1 MVLKTFIALETL
13 KMPPLLISFSLLLLS
28 NLPFLSETIKKYGFA
43 TRRKQ
48 NYETEEKDKSFEM
61 RWKDKVKKEE
71 NFLFFFILKRLIYT
85 VCIILN
91 LNIFSSE
98 FLNSTGS

>member
-1 MVLKTFIALETL
+1 MVLKTFIAPKTL
-13 KMPPLLISFSLLLLS
+13 KVPPRVISLSLLLLS

-61 RWKDKVKKEE
+61 RWKDSGKSR
-71 NFLFFFILKRLIYT
+71 NFFILLKRWINT
-85 VCIILN
+85 
-91 LNIFSSE
+91 F
-98 FLNSTGS
+98 